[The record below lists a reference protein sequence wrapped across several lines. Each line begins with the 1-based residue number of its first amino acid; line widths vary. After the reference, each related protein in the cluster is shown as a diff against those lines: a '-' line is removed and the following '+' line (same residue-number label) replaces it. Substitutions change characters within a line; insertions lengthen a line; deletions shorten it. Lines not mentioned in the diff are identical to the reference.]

1 VNELGRINSGNIIEN
16 ANPMII
22 IKITDIMNDIR
33 NIVKA
38 PIQLVL
44 KIILYVPRPIRK
56 VIITE

>member
-1 VNELGRINSGNIIEN
+1 MNELGRINSGNIIEN